1 LDSLISL
8 IKTFVLL
15 LQILAVTYQLLLGV
29 QTKANR
35 NKKTLEM
42 IESTLGKL
50 TDESLQR
57 VHETKV
63 VKLLEKKKAWL
74 EVDACEKRVESLGNA
89 VVILADLLQQA
100 DQQSHS
106 LQEKRV
112 KAAGKTSF
120 AEKVW

>member
-1 LDSLISL
+1 MDSLISL
-8 IKTFVLL
+8 IETFVLFG

-74 EVDACEKRVESLGNA
+74 EFDACDKRVESLSNA
-89 VVILADLLQQA
+89 VAILKDQLQQA
-100 DQQSHS
+100 DQQLHS
-106 LQEKRV
+106 LQEKNV
-112 KAAGKTSF
+112 KAGKASFAGK
-120 AEKVW
+120 VW

>member
-8 IKTFVLL
+8 IEKFVLFG

-29 QTKANR
+29 QTEANR
-35 NKKTLEM
+35 NKKTLET

-57 VHETKV
+57 VHEAKV

-74 EVDACEKRVESLGNA
+74 EVDACNKRVESLGNA
-89 VVILADLLQQA
+89 VAILKDQLQQA
-100 DQQSHS
+100 DQQLHS
-106 LQEKRV
+106 LQEKNV
-112 KAAGKTSF
+112 KAGKASFAGK
-120 AEKVW
+120 VW

>member
-1 LDSLISL
+1 MDSLISL
-8 IKTFVLL
+8 IETFVLFG

-74 EVDACEKRVESLGNA
+74 EFDACDKRVESLSNA
-89 VVILADLLQQA
+89 VAILKDQLQQA
-100 DQQSHS
+100 DQQLHS
-106 LQEKRV
+106 LQKKNV
-112 KAAGKTSF
+112 KAGKASFAGK
-120 AEKVW
+120 VW